1 MSKTKDIEKKEKK
14 RKSIMQAALKIFSKK
29 GYSPAV
35 LDEVAQEAGI
45 AKGTLYLYFK
55 DKEDLFYSTLMSV
68 IDNLAELLEERISE
82 DLDPIEVLEMISLI
96 QIQYFSQN
104 REFFNIYLTIL
115 NYNLLSNYTRLFES
129 MLERKKALYA
139 FEAEIVE
146 QGKKQGLIRNDI
158 ATEDIV
164 IGFNGLIESTIEQI
178 FHENDQVTYNPEEK
192 TKAIMRIFIEGC
204 GGR

>member
-1 MSKTKDIEKKEKK
+1 MSKIKEIDKKEKK
-14 RKSIMQAALKIFSKK
+14 RKMIMQAALKIFSKK

-68 IDNLAELLEERISE
+68 IDNLAGLMEERISE
-82 DLDPIEVLEMISLI
+82 DLNPVEVLEMISLT
-96 QIQYFSQN
+96 QIQYFSRN

-115 NYNLLSNYTRLFES
+115 NYNLLSNYTRLFRS
-129 MLERKKALYA
+129 MLERKEALYA
-139 FEAEIVE
+139 FEADVVE
-146 QGKKQGLIRNDI
+146 RGKEQGLIRNDI

-178 FHENDQVTYNPEEK
+178 FHENGRIAYNSEEK

>member
-68 IDNLAELLEERISE
+68 IDNLAELLEKRISE

-115 NYNLLSNYTRLFES
+115 I
-129 MLERKKALYA
+129 ERKKALYA